1 MDFNLLLSSYAAVWS
16 NPEVILMTFIG
27 ALGGVLLGAIPGMTA
42 TMGVALLIPFSF
54 GMDLIPSIGLLLGI
68 YCGGMYGGSI
78 SAILIHAPGTPA
90 AAATL
95 LDGYPMCK
103 KGQAGKA
110 LSVAMF
116 ASFCGG
122 VIGALV
128 MTFLSPLVADMA
140 MNFGPG
146 EMFML
151 AVFGLSVIVAISGKS
166 VAKGLISAFFGM
178 LLCTV
183 GLDPTNGIP
192 RFITTK
198 QTGLLD
204 GFQFIPT
211 LIGLFAVSEVIA
223 GVERIIRGEE
233 QEQKSKEKITNVL
246 PDLKTIRQIWPNI
259 LSGGL
264 IGTFIGA
271 IPGAGGDIA
280 VFVSYG
286 ASKSA
291 SKHPELYGTGIPNG
305 VAATE
310 SANNGCSGG
319 AMIPL
324 LSLGVPGDSVT
335 AILLGAF
342 IMKGITP
349 GPMMYV
355 TELPTVYRVFAA
367 LMLANLCM
375 LAVGCLGV
383 RFFAKIVSVEK
394 KMLYPII
401 LVISL
406 LGAFSI
412 NKNAFD
418 VGVCVAF
425 GIIGWLM
432 NKYEF
437 PLSPILL
444 ALILG
449 PMCEK
454 NFVRYMNIQ
463 RGNFFAITTS
473 PIAMVFAAVAIL
485 VIVFSMYNQSKEL
498 SEENAAQTA
507 KALNIIQPDFIRVH
521 ATGIKPESKLGEF
534 VRNGSFALQ
543 SEEEIVVEQKLFLQQ
558 LHEMDSYYVNEHI
571 VNLLLEIRGNL
582 RTEKQEMLSTI
593 DRFLTLPPDE
603 RLLFA
608 VGRRLNIFFR
618 LDDLKKPKLHQKTE
632 KSLQQILSKNP
643 HVDFAALCNYVRQSQ
658 I

>member
-1 MDFNLLLSSYAAVWS
+1 MDFSLLFQSYAAVWL
-16 NPEVILMTFIG
+16 NPQVLLMTLLG
-27 ALGGVLLGAIPGMTA
+27 AVGGVLLGAIPGMTA

-54 GMDLIPSIGLLLGI
+54 GMDLISSIGLLLGI

-78 SAILIHAPGTPA
+78 SAILIHAPGTPS

-95 LDGYPMCK
+95 LDGYPMCQ

-116 ASFCGG
+116 SSFCGG

-128 MTFLSPLVADMA
+128 MTFLSPLVASAA
-140 MNFGPG
+140 MKFGPG

-151 AVFGLSVIVAISGKS
+151 AVFGLSVIIAISGKS
-166 VAKGLISAFFGM
+166 ISKGLISAFLGM
-178 LLCTV
+178 GLCTV
-183 GLDPTNGIP
+183 GLDPTNGVP
-192 RFITTK
+192 RFISYSN
-198 QTGLLD
+198 TGLLD

-211 LIGLFAVSEVIA
+211 LIGMFAVAEVIA
-223 GVERIIRGEE
+223 GVEKILNGNEK
-233 QEQKSKEKITNVL
+233 QETSNEKITNVL
-246 PDLKTIRQIWPNI
+246 PDLQTIKQIWPNI

-355 TELPTVYRVFAA
+355 SELPTVYRVFAA
-367 LMLANLCM
+367 LMLANLAM
-375 LAVGCLGV
+375 LIVGCCGV

-412 NKNAFD
+412 NKNVFD
-418 VGVCVAF
+418 IGVCVAF
-425 GIIGWLM
+425 GIFGWLM

-454 NFVRYMNIQ
+454 NFVRFMNIH
-463 RGNFFAITTS
+463 RGNFFEITQS
-473 PIAMVFAAVAIL
+473 PIAMVFAFVAVGVIL
-485 VIVFSMYNQSKEL
+485 FSVYNQSKINKRE
-498 SEENAAQTA
+498 AAN
-507 KALNIIQPDFIRVH
+507 KA
-521 ATGIKPESKLGEF
+521 
-534 VRNGSFALQ
+534 
-543 SEEEIVVEQKLFLQQ
+543 
-558 LHEMDSYYVNEHI
+558 NE
-571 VNLLLEIRGNL
+571 
-582 RTEKQEMLSTI
+582 
-593 DRFLTLPPDE
+593 
-603 RLLFA
+603 A
-608 VGRRLNIFFR
+608 
-618 LDDLKKPKLHQKTE
+618 
-632 KSLQQILSKNP
+632 
-643 HVDFAALCNYVRQSQ
+643 
-658 I
+658 

>member
-1 MDFNLLLSSYAAVWS
+1 MDFGLLFQSYGAVLL
-16 NPEVILMTFIG
+16 NPQVILMTLLG
-27 ALGGVLLGAIPGMTA
+27 ACGGVLLGAIPGMTA

-78 SAILIHAPGTPA
+78 SAILIHAPGTPS

-95 LDGYPMCK
+95 LDGYPMCQ

-116 ASFCGG
+116 SSFCGG

-128 MTFLSPLVADMA
+128 MTFLSPLIADMA

-151 AVFGLSVIVAISGKS
+151 ALFGLSVIIAISGKS
-166 VAKGLISAFFGM
+166 IAKGLISAFLGM

-192 RFITTK
+192 RFITYKHTA
-198 QTGLLD
+198 LLD

-211 LIGLFAVSEVIA
+211 LIGLFAVAEVIA
-223 GVERIIRGEE
+223 GVERIVRGEE
-233 QEQKSKEKITNVL
+233 KQEKSDEKITRVL
-246 PDLKTIRQIWPNI
+246 PDLATIKKIWPNI

-375 LAVGCLGV
+375 LIVGCCGV

-394 KMLYPII
+394 KILYPII
-401 LVISL
+401 LIISL

-412 NKNAFD
+412 NKNAID
-418 VGVCVAF
+418 IGVCVAF
-425 GIIGWLM
+425 GIFGWLM

-454 NFVRYMNIQ
+454 NFVRFMNIQ
-463 RGNFFAITTS
+463 KGNFWAIAKS
-473 PIAMVFAAVAIL
+473 PIAMVFFTVAVAVIL
-485 VIVFSMYNQSKEL
+485 FSIYNQSKINKRE
-498 SEENAAQTA
+498 AAA
-507 KALNIIQPDFIRVH
+507 KA
-521 ATGIKPESKLGEF
+521 AKAE
-534 VRNGSFALQ
+534 
-543 SEEEIVVEQKLFLQQ
+543 
-558 LHEMDSYYVNEHI
+558 
-571 VNLLLEIRGNL
+571 
-582 RTEKQEMLSTI
+582 
-593 DRFLTLPPDE
+593 
-603 RLLFA
+603 
-608 VGRRLNIFFR
+608 
-618 LDDLKKPKLHQKTE
+618 
-632 KSLQQILSKNP
+632 
-643 HVDFAALCNYVRQSQ
+643 
-658 I
+658 

>member
-1 MDFNLLLSSYAAVWS
+1 MLFRS
-16 NPEVILMTFIG
+16 FIG

-54 GMDLIPSIGLLLGI
+54 GMDLIPSI
-68 YCGGMYGGSI
+68 
-78 SAILIHAPGTPA
+78 
-90 AAATL
+90 
-95 LDGYPMCK
+95 
-103 KGQAGKA
+103 
-110 LSVAMF
+110 
-116 ASFCGG
+116 
-122 VIGALV
+122 
-128 MTFLSPLVADMA
+128 
-140 MNFGPG
+140 
-146 EMFML
+146 
-151 AVFGLSVIVAISGKS
+151 
-166 VAKGLISAFFGM
+166 
-178 LLCTV
+178 
-183 GLDPTNGIP
+183 
-192 RFITTK
+192 
-198 QTGLLD
+198 GLLD

-324 LSLGVPGDSVT
+324 LSLGVPDDSVT
-335 AILLGAF
+335 AI
-342 IMKGITP
+342 
-349 GPMMYV
+349 
-355 TELPTVYRVFAA
+355 
-367 LMLANLCM
+367 
-375 LAVGCLGV
+375 
-383 RFFAKIVSVEK
+383 
-394 KMLYPII
+394 
-401 LVISL
+401 L

-485 VIVFSMYNQSKEL
+485 VIVFSMYNQSKI
-498 SEENAAQTA
+498 NKKAAATA
-507 KALNIIQPDFIRVH
+507 QEKA
-521 ATGIKPESKLGEF
+521 
-534 VRNGSFALQ
+534 
-543 SEEEIVVEQKLFLQQ
+543 
-558 LHEMDSYYVNEHI
+558 
-571 VNLLLEIRGNL
+571 
-582 RTEKQEMLSTI
+582 
-593 DRFLTLPPDE
+593 
-603 RLLFA
+603 
-608 VGRRLNIFFR
+608 
-618 LDDLKKPKLHQKTE
+618 
-632 KSLQQILSKNP
+632 
-643 HVDFAALCNYVRQSQ
+643 
-658 I
+658 

>member
-1 MDFNLLLSSYAAVWS
+1 MNWGLLFESFGAVFG
-16 NPEVILMTFIG
+16 NVQVLLMT
-27 ALGGVLLGAIPGMTA
+27 LLGAAGGILLGAVPGMTA

-54 GMDLIPSIGLLLGI
+54 GMELIPSIGLLLGI

-95 LDGYPMCK
+95 LDGYPMCQ
-103 KGQAGKA
+103 KGEAGKA
-110 LSVAMF
+110 LSIAMF
-116 ASFCGG
+116 SSFVGG

-128 MTFLSPLVADMA
+128 MTFLSPVIADMA
-140 MNFGPG
+140 MSFGPG

-166 VAKGLISAFFGM
+166 IAKGLVSAFFGM
-178 LLCTV
+178 LMCTV

-192 RFITTK
+192 RFITYSD
-198 QTGLLD
+198 TGLLE

-211 LIGLFAVSEVIA
+211 LIGLFAVAEVIA
-223 GVERIIRGEE
+223 GVERIINGEE
-233 QEQKSKEKITNVL
+233 KQERSNEKITNVL

-286 ASKSA
+286 FNKSV
-291 SKHPELYGTGIPNG
+291 SKHPELWGTGIPNG
-305 VAATE
+305 VASTE

-342 IMKGITP
+342 IMKGIQP
-349 GPMMYV
+349 GPMMYIS
-355 TELPTVYRVFAA
+355 ELTTVYKVFAA
-367 LMLANLCM
+367 LMLANLAM
-375 LAVGCLGV
+375 LIVGCAGV

-401 LVISL
+401 LVVSL

-412 NKNAFD
+412 NKNVFD
-418 VGVCVAF
+418 VGVCVVF

-454 NFVRYMNIQ
+454 NFVRFMNIQ
-463 RGNFFAITTS
+463 KGNFFAITSS
-473 PIAMVFAAVAIL
+473 PIAMVFLAVAIGTIL
-485 VIVFSMYNQSKEL
+485 FSIYNQNKINKRE
-498 SEENAAQTA
+498 AAA
-507 KALNIIQPDFIRVH
+507 RA
-521 ATGIKPESKLGEF
+521 
-534 VRNGSFALQ
+534 
-543 SEEEIVVEQKLFLQQ
+543 
-558 LHEMDSYYVNEHI
+558 
-571 VNLLLEIRGNL
+571 
-582 RTEKQEMLSTI
+582 
-593 DRFLTLPPDE
+593 DR
-603 RLLFA
+603 
-608 VGRRLNIFFR
+608 
-618 LDDLKKPKLHQKTE
+618 
-632 KSLQQILSKNP
+632 S
-643 HVDFAALCNYVRQSQ
+643 
-658 I
+658 

>member
-1 MDFNLLLSSYAAVWS
+1 M
-16 NPEVILMTFIG
+16 
-27 ALGGVLLGAIPGMTA
+27 
-42 TMGVALLIPFSF
+42 
-54 GMDLIPSIGLLLGI
+54 
-68 YCGGMYGGSI
+68 
-78 SAILIHAPGTPA
+78 
-90 AAATL
+90 
-95 LDGYPMCK
+95 
-103 KGQAGKA
+103 
-110 LSVAMF
+110 
-116 ASFCGG
+116 
-122 VIGALV
+122 
-128 MTFLSPLVADMA
+128 
-140 MNFGPG
+140 
-146 EMFML
+146 
-151 AVFGLSVIVAISGKS
+151 
-166 VAKGLISAFFGM
+166 
-178 LLCTV
+178 
-183 GLDPTNGIP
+183 
-192 RFITTK
+192 
-198 QTGLLD
+198 
-204 GFQFIPT
+204 
-211 LIGLFAVSEVIA
+211 
-223 GVERIIRGEE
+223 ERIIRGEE

-342 IMKGITP
+342 
-349 GPMMYV
+349 
-355 TELPTVYRVFAA
+355 
-367 LMLANLCM
+367 
-375 LAVGCLGV
+375 
-383 RFFAKIVSVEK
+383 
-394 KMLYPII
+394 
-401 LVISL
+401 
-406 LGAFSI
+406 SI

-485 VIVFSMYNQSKEL
+485 VIVFSMYNQSKI
-498 SEENAAQTA
+498 NKKAAATA
-507 KALNIIQPDFIRVH
+507 QEKA
-521 ATGIKPESKLGEF
+521 
-534 VRNGSFALQ
+534 
-543 SEEEIVVEQKLFLQQ
+543 
-558 LHEMDSYYVNEHI
+558 
-571 VNLLLEIRGNL
+571 
-582 RTEKQEMLSTI
+582 
-593 DRFLTLPPDE
+593 
-603 RLLFA
+603 
-608 VGRRLNIFFR
+608 
-618 LDDLKKPKLHQKTE
+618 
-632 KSLQQILSKNP
+632 
-643 HVDFAALCNYVRQSQ
+643 
-658 I
+658 

>member
-1 MDFNLLLSSYAAVWS
+1 
-16 NPEVILMTFIG
+16 
-27 ALGGVLLGAIPGMTA
+27 
-42 TMGVALLIPFSF
+42 
-54 GMDLIPSIGLLLGI
+54 
-68 YCGGMYGGSI
+68 
-78 SAILIHAPGTPA
+78 
-90 AAATL
+90 
-95 LDGYPMCK
+95 
-103 KGQAGKA
+103 
-110 LSVAMF
+110 
-116 ASFCGG
+116 
-122 VIGALV
+122 

-342 IMKGITP
+342 
-349 GPMMYV
+349 
-355 TELPTVYRVFAA
+355 
-367 LMLANLCM
+367 
-375 LAVGCLGV
+375 
-383 RFFAKIVSVEK
+383 
-394 KMLYPII
+394 
-401 LVISL
+401 
-406 LGAFSI
+406 SI

-485 VIVFSMYNQSKEL
+485 VIVFSMYNQSKI
-498 SEENAAQTA
+498 NKKAAATA
-507 KALNIIQPDFIRVH
+507 QEKA
-521 ATGIKPESKLGEF
+521 
-534 VRNGSFALQ
+534 
-543 SEEEIVVEQKLFLQQ
+543 
-558 LHEMDSYYVNEHI
+558 
-571 VNLLLEIRGNL
+571 
-582 RTEKQEMLSTI
+582 
-593 DRFLTLPPDE
+593 
-603 RLLFA
+603 
-608 VGRRLNIFFR
+608 
-618 LDDLKKPKLHQKTE
+618 
-632 KSLQQILSKNP
+632 
-643 HVDFAALCNYVRQSQ
+643 
-658 I
+658 

>member
-1 MDFNLLLSSYAAVWS
+1 MNWGLLFESFGAVFG
-16 NPEVILMTFIG
+16 NVQVLLMT
-27 ALGGVLLGAIPGMTA
+27 LLGAAGGILLGAVPGMTA

-54 GMDLIPSIGLLLGI
+54 GMELIPSIGLLLGI

-95 LDGYPMCK
+95 LDGYPMCQ
-103 KGQAGKA
+103 KGEAGKA
-110 LSVAMF
+110 LSIAMF
-116 ASFCGG
+116 SSFVGG

-128 MTFLSPLVADMA
+128 MTFLSPVIADMA
-140 MNFGPG
+140 MSFGPG

-166 VAKGLISAFFGM
+166 IAKGLVSAFFGM
-178 LLCTV
+178 LMCTV

-192 RFITTK
+192 RFITYSD
-198 QTGLLD
+198 TGLLE

-211 LIGLFAVSEVIA
+211 LIGLFAVAEVIA
-223 GVERIIRGEE
+223 GVERIINGEE
-233 QEQKSKEKITNVL
+233 KQERSNEKITNVL

-286 ASKSA
+286 FNKSV
-291 SKHPELYGTGIPNG
+291 SKHPELWGTGIPNG
-305 VAATE
+305 VASTE

-342 IMKGITP
+342 IMKGIQP
-349 GPMMYV
+349 GPMMYIS
-355 TELPTVYRVFAA
+355 ELPTVYKVFAA
-367 LMLANLCM
+367 LMLANLAM
-375 LAVGCLGV
+375 LIVGCAGV

-401 LVISL
+401 LVVSL

-412 NKNAFD
+412 NKNVFD
-418 VGVCVAF
+418 VGVCVVF

-454 NFVRYMNIQ
+454 NFVRFMNIQ
-463 RGNFFAITTS
+463 KGNFFAITSS
-473 PIAMVFAAVAIL
+473 PIAMMFLAVAIGTIL
-485 VIVFSMYNQSKEL
+485 FSIYNQNKINKRE
-498 SEENAAQTA
+498 AAA
-507 KALNIIQPDFIRVH
+507 RA
-521 ATGIKPESKLGEF
+521 
-534 VRNGSFALQ
+534 
-543 SEEEIVVEQKLFLQQ
+543 
-558 LHEMDSYYVNEHI
+558 
-571 VNLLLEIRGNL
+571 
-582 RTEKQEMLSTI
+582 
-593 DRFLTLPPDE
+593 DR
-603 RLLFA
+603 
-608 VGRRLNIFFR
+608 
-618 LDDLKKPKLHQKTE
+618 
-632 KSLQQILSKNP
+632 S
-643 HVDFAALCNYVRQSQ
+643 
-658 I
+658 

>member
-1 MDFNLLLSSYAAVWS
+1 MKDKVMDALQRFSKAMFIPVLILPIAGILIAVGNLFTNVRLQAVLPFLHNPVTIGFGPLQSRSLNAILGNLGVIFCVGLSVGLANKKKSEAGFISLLAFLVFLNAMNKFMNMRGMLVEGSLSGTGQAMV
-16 NPEVILMTFIG
+16 
-27 ALGGVLLGAIPGMTA
+27 LGVQVLD
-42 TMGVALLIPFSF
+42 MGVF
-54 GMDLIPSIGLLLGI
+54 IGLLLGI

-233 QEQKSKEKITNVL
+233 HEQKSNEKITNVL
-246 PDLKTIRQIWPNI
+246 PDWKTIKKIWPNI

-319 AMIPL
+319 AMLPL

-375 LAVGCLGV
+375 LVVGCLGV

-473 PIAMVFAAVAIL
+473 PIAMVFATVAIL
-485 VIVFSMYNQSKEL
+485 VIVYSVYNQSKINKRAAA
-498 SEENAAQTA
+498 NAAQE
-507 KALNIIQPDFIRVH
+507 KA
-521 ATGIKPESKLGEF
+521 
-534 VRNGSFALQ
+534 
-543 SEEEIVVEQKLFLQQ
+543 
-558 LHEMDSYYVNEHI
+558 
-571 VNLLLEIRGNL
+571 
-582 RTEKQEMLSTI
+582 
-593 DRFLTLPPDE
+593 
-603 RLLFA
+603 
-608 VGRRLNIFFR
+608 
-618 LDDLKKPKLHQKTE
+618 
-632 KSLQQILSKNP
+632 
-643 HVDFAALCNYVRQSQ
+643 
-658 I
+658 

>member
-1 MDFNLLLSSYAAVWS
+1 MDFSLLLSSYATVWS
-16 NPEVILMTFIG
+16 NPEVLLMTFIG

-54 GMDLIPSIGLLLGI
+54 GMDLIPSI
-68 YCGGMYGGSI
+68 
-78 SAILIHAPGTPA
+78 
-90 AAATL
+90 
-95 LDGYPMCK
+95 
-103 KGQAGKA
+103 
-110 LSVAMF
+110 
-116 ASFCGG
+116 
-122 VIGALV
+122 
-128 MTFLSPLVADMA
+128 
-140 MNFGPG
+140 
-146 EMFML
+146 
-151 AVFGLSVIVAISGKS
+151 
-166 VAKGLISAFFGM
+166 
-178 LLCTV
+178 
-183 GLDPTNGIP
+183 
-192 RFITTK
+192 
-198 QTGLLD
+198 GLLD

-342 IMKGITP
+342 
-349 GPMMYV
+349 
-355 TELPTVYRVFAA
+355 
-367 LMLANLCM
+367 
-375 LAVGCLGV
+375 
-383 RFFAKIVSVEK
+383 
-394 KMLYPII
+394 
-401 LVISL
+401 
-406 LGAFSI
+406 SI

-485 VIVFSMYNQSKEL
+485 VIVFSMYNQSKI
-498 SEENAAQTA
+498 NKKAAATA
-507 KALNIIQPDFIRVH
+507 QEKA
-521 ATGIKPESKLGEF
+521 
-534 VRNGSFALQ
+534 
-543 SEEEIVVEQKLFLQQ
+543 
-558 LHEMDSYYVNEHI
+558 
-571 VNLLLEIRGNL
+571 
-582 RTEKQEMLSTI
+582 
-593 DRFLTLPPDE
+593 
-603 RLLFA
+603 
-608 VGRRLNIFFR
+608 
-618 LDDLKKPKLHQKTE
+618 
-632 KSLQQILSKNP
+632 
-643 HVDFAALCNYVRQSQ
+643 
-658 I
+658 

>member
-1 MDFNLLLSSYAAVWS
+1 MDFSLLLSSYATVWS
-16 NPEVILMTFIG
+16 NPEVLLMTFIG

-233 QEQKSKEKITNVL
+233 HEQKSNEKITNVL
-246 PDLKTIRQIWPNI
+246 PDWKTIKKIWPNI

-324 LSLGVPGDSVT
+324 LSLGGKGVISVLSNVAPKQTHDMVMHYLNGDTKAATKLQLDAIELISALFCEVNPIPVKT
-335 AILLGAF
+335 ALNEMG
-342 IMKGITP
+342 
-349 GPMMYV
+349 Y
-355 TELPTVYRVFAA
+355 
-367 LMLANLCM
+367 
-375 LAVGCLGV
+375 AVG
-383 RFFAKIVSVEK
+383 
-394 KMLYPII
+394 P
-401 LVISL
+401 
-406 LGAFSI
+406 
-412 NKNAFD
+412 
-418 VGVCVAF
+418 CVA
-425 GIIGWLM
+425 
-432 NKYEF
+432 
-437 PLSPILL
+437 PL
-444 ALILG
+444 
-449 PMCEK
+449 CEMEPK
-454 NFVRYMNIQ
+454 N
-463 RGNFFAITTS
+463 
-473 PIAMVFAAVAIL
+473 
-485 VIVFSMYNQSKEL
+485 
-498 SEENAAQTA
+498 
-507 KALNIIQPDFIRVH
+507 
-521 ATGIKPESKLGEF
+521 
-534 VRNGSFALQ
+534 
-543 SEEEIVVEQKLFLQQ
+543 
-558 LHEMDSYYVNEHI
+558 
-571 VNLLLEIRGNL
+571 LETL
-582 RTEKQEMLSTI
+582 RT
-593 DRFLTLPPDE
+593 
-603 RLLFA
+603 A
-608 VGRRLNIFFR
+608 
-618 LDDLKKPKLHQKTE
+618 LK
-632 KSLQQILSKNP
+632 
-643 HVDFAALCNYVRQSQ
+643 NYGL

>member
-1 MDFNLLLSSYAAVWS
+1 MDFSLLLSSYATVWS
-16 NPEVILMTFIG
+16 NPEVLLMTFIG

-128 MTFLSPLVADMA
+128 MTFLSPLVA
-140 MNFGPG
+140 
-146 EMFML
+146 
-151 AVFGLSVIVAISGKS
+151 VIVAISGKS

-233 QEQKSKEKITNVL
+233 HEQKSNEKITNVL
-246 PDLKTIRQIWPNI
+246 PDWKTIKQIWPNI

-375 LAVGCLGV
+375 LVVGCLGV

-473 PIAMVFAAVAIL
+473 PIAMVFATVAIL
-485 VIVFSMYNQSKEL
+485 VIVYSVYNQSKINKRTAA
-498 SEENAAQTA
+498 NAAQE
-507 KALNIIQPDFIRVH
+507 KA
-521 ATGIKPESKLGEF
+521 
-534 VRNGSFALQ
+534 
-543 SEEEIVVEQKLFLQQ
+543 
-558 LHEMDSYYVNEHI
+558 
-571 VNLLLEIRGNL
+571 
-582 RTEKQEMLSTI
+582 
-593 DRFLTLPPDE
+593 
-603 RLLFA
+603 
-608 VGRRLNIFFR
+608 
-618 LDDLKKPKLHQKTE
+618 
-632 KSLQQILSKNP
+632 
-643 HVDFAALCNYVRQSQ
+643 
-658 I
+658 

>member
-1 MDFNLLLSSYAAVWS
+1 MNWGLLFESYAAVFTD
-16 NPEVILMTFIG
+16 PQVLLMTLLG
-27 ALGGVLLGAIPGMTA
+27 AAGGVLLGAIPGMTA

-54 GMDLIPSIGLLLGI
+54 GMDLVPSLGLLLGI

-78 SAILIHAPGTPA
+78 SAILIHAPGTPS

-95 LDGYPMCK
+95 LDGYPMCQ
-103 KGQAGKA
+103 KGEAGRA

-116 ASFCGG
+116 SSFCGG
-122 VIGALV
+122 VIGALI
-128 MTFLSPLVADMA
+128 MTFLSPIIANMA
-140 MNFGPG
+140 MKFGPG

-151 AVFGLSVIVAISGKS
+151 VVFGLSVIIAISGKS
-166 VAKGLISAFFGM
+166 IAKGMISAFFGL

-192 RFITTK
+192 RFITYK
-198 QTGLLD
+198 QTDLLE
-204 GFQFIPT
+204 GFEFIPL
-211 LIGLFAVSEVIA
+211 LIGLFAVAEIIA
-223 GVERIIRGEE
+223 GVERIINGKEK
-233 QEQKSKEKITNVL
+233 QERSKEKIRNVL
-246 PDLKTIRQIWPNI
+246 PDFKTIKKIWPNI

-291 SKHPELYGTGIPNG
+291 SKHPELYGTGIPQG

-324 LSLGVPGDSVT
+324 LSLGVPGDAVT
-335 AILLGAF
+335 AIILGAF
-342 IMKGITP
+342 IMKGIQP
-349 GPMMYV
+349 GPMMYIS
-355 TELPTVYRVFAA
+355 ELPTVYKVFAA
-367 LMLANLCM
+367 LMLANLAM
-375 LAVGCLGV
+375 LLVGCCGV

-401 LVISL
+401 LVVSI

-412 NKNAFD
+412 NKSVFD
-418 VGVCVAF
+418 VGVCIAF
-425 GIIGWLM
+425 GVIGWLM

-449 PMCEK
+449 PMCEQ

-463 RGNFFAITTS
+463 HGHFFNIVKS
-473 PIAMVFAAVAIL
+473 PIAMVFFGVALL
-485 VIVFSMYNQSKEL
+485 VIIYSIFNQRKINKRE
-498 SEENAAQTA
+498 AA
-507 KALNIIQPDFIRVH
+507 NR
-521 ATGIKPESKLGEF
+521 
-534 VRNGSFALQ
+534 
-543 SEEEIVVEQKLFLQQ
+543 
-558 LHEMDSYYVNEHI
+558 
-571 VNLLLEIRGNL
+571 
-582 RTEKQEMLSTI
+582 
-593 DRFLTLPPDE
+593 
-603 RLLFA
+603 
-608 VGRRLNIFFR
+608 
-618 LDDLKKPKLHQKTE
+618 
-632 KSLQQILSKNP
+632 
-643 HVDFAALCNYVRQSQ
+643 AAAGQAE
-658 I
+658 